1 MTIKYMTKLMQGSD
15 EWFAARRGLMT
26 ASEMSL
32 VLTPT
37 LKIANNDKVRSHVY
51 ELLAQRV
58 TGYVEPSYISDDMLR
73 GQEDEQEALSI
84 YHQNVAE
91 VDYCG
96 FMTNDRWGFTL
107 GYSPDGLVSHDGLV
121 EVKSRRQKYQ
131 MKTFVECVKQQ
142 VIPTDYLLQCQTGL
156 LVTERAWLDF
166 ISYSGGMR
174 MPIIRVYPDA
184 KVHEAI
190 IEGATAFEE
199 QIAKAREAYHAALAN
214 PAFRSFP
221 TERKEIGQ
229 IIL

>member
-1 MTIKYMTKLMQGSD
+1 MINYMTKLMQGSD

-58 TGYVEPSYISDDMLR
+58 TGYVEPSYIGDDMLR
-73 GQEDEQEALSI
+73 GQEDEQLALSV

-91 VDYCG
+91 VEYCG
-96 FMTNDRWGFTL
+96 FITNDRWGFTL
-107 GYSPDGLVSHDGLV
+107 GYSPDALVGDDGLV

-131 MKTFVECVKQQ
+131 MQTFVECVGQQ
-142 VIPTDYLLQCQTGL
+142 IVPIDYLLQCQTGL
-156 LVTERAWLDF
+156 LVSERAWLDF

-174 MPIIRVYPDA
+174 MPIIRIYPDT
-184 KVHEAI
+184 KVQEAI
-190 IEGATAFEE
+190 VEGATAFEA
-199 QIAKAREAYHAALAN
+199 QIAAARKAYHAAFEN
-214 PAFRSFP
+214 PALRSFP
-221 TERKEIGQ
+221 TERTQRDMI
-229 IIL
+229 